1 MYVGFL
7 GAGKVVLMTVFSRIG
22 MIAPTYKF
30 VHIIMISAVLLAGC
44 VDTEP
49 LETDYANITP
59 PLTEQEY
66 ETQLINLLIL
76 QQDLTTEMSQEQV
89 DSTRLAFF
97 EAQGWS
103 WGAFDSTQKHHE
115 SFPSRQAERSE
126 RLSTEVRA
134 LMDSISTEIRTRKYD
149 PEH

>member
-1 MYVGFL
+1 MRNERRVYVG
-7 GAGKVVLMTVFSRIG
+7 FSRIG
-22 MIAPTYKF
+22 SIAHTSTF
-30 VHIIMISAVLLAGC
+30 SHIGGFASIILISAVLLAGC

-59 PLTEQEY
+59 PLTQQEY

-103 WGAFDSTQKHHE
+103 WGAFDSTHKHHE

-149 PEH
+149 LER